1 MSKEVEQTAL
11 EAVAEGVPEAP
22 GSMNIRFASSLG
34 FEYMLTVRSFKEQG
48 AGTDLLG
55 MIPAIETKL
64 GTLDCKPIFGR
75 NSTKA
80 APQQDVA
87 PGEDPA
93 EKACPIHDVMM
104 KRRTN
109 AGGSWYSH
117 KLADDSWCTGKEKK
131 K

>member
-1 MSKEVEQTAL
+1 MTKEVEQTAL
-11 EAVAEGVPEAP
+11 EAVAQTAPEAP

-48 AGTDLLG
+48 AGINLLG

-64 GTLDCKPIFGR
+64 GKLECKPIFGR
-75 NSTKA
+75 NNSAAKA
-80 APQQDVA
+80 PAQDTE

-93 EKACPIHDVMM
+93 EKACPVHNVMM

-109 AGGSWYSH
+109 DKGSWYSH
-117 KLADDSWCTGKEKK
+117 KLADDSWCNGGE
-131 K
+131 

>member
-1 MSKEVEQTAL
+1 MTKEVEQAAL

-64 GTLDCKPIFGR
+64 GKLECKPIFGK
-75 NSTKA
+75 NGPKA
-80 APQQDVA
+80 APQDVA

-117 KLADDSWCTGKEKK
+117 KLADDSWCNGGEKNK
-131 K
+131 